1 MMPELF
7 RNSSLP
13 GPMGNAIVPF
23 GADIMRT
30 VTTEQRVIASPV
42 HRIGKTWTRSV
53 ADETQTLAP
62 GVSHLSAEAV
72 SLSHR
77 ELSLHRVVIV
87 TARVRCAELWI
98 RHNKIFGISVLPQH
112 LAIDAGRDSQVAVV
126 CV

>member
-1 MMPELF
+1 
-7 RNSSLP
+7 
-13 GPMGNAIVPF
+13 
-23 GADIMRT
+23 MRT

-77 ELSLHRVVIV
+77 ELSLHRTVIV
-87 TARVRCAELWI
+87 TARVRNYIRCAELWI
-98 RHNKIFGISVLPQH
+98 RHNKILGISVLPQH